1 MTAAGLLVALLLVSA
16 PAAATQQDPPLA
28 PAAPAMPDAPEP
40 APAAADTGSPLA
52 MVPAT
57 RSGREIYARFREG
70 LADPVC
76 EPESSSPRW
85 RKHFA
90 AAGKRLGGGDDQAL
104 ALFGYVVDSL
114 REASLPTEYALIP
127 FVESGYQ
134 PAARSKLGPAGMWQF
149 IRLTAR
155 AHQVPMHAGYDG
167 RLSPVDST
175 RAAVRYLKTLHGMFA
190 GDWRLAVMA
199 YNAGEYRVF
208 GALRRSGQ
216 VARDADPEKLTSL
229 SGITRAYVRK
239 LHALSCVLD
248 RADDAEAWMQS
259 LDRQVP
265 LLEAVELPAG
275 ARHVEDWARGHGRDP
290 ARVRRL
296 NPAFANGR
304 VPRAN
309 GPRLVLAQALRPAA
323 PLTASAG
330 AGPDAAAQGTL
341 TP

>member
-1 MTAAGLLVALLLVSA
+1 MLAAGLAATAWLLASA
-16 PAAATQQDPPLA
+16 PALATGPRAASGQDPA
-28 PAAPAMPDAPEP
+28 ADAAPAE
-40 APAAADTGSPLA
+40 APAVL
-52 MVPAT
+52 VPAT

-90 AAGKRLGGGDDQAL
+90 KAPERLGNQDDQAL
-104 ALFGYVVDSL
+104 ALFGYVVDQL
-114 REASLPTEYALIP
+114 RASSLPTEYALIP
-127 FVESGYQ
+127 FVESGYK
-134 PAARSKLGPAGMWQF
+134 PDARSRLGPAGMWQF

-155 AHQVPMHAGYDG
+155 AHKVPMSAGYDG

-216 VARDADPEKLTSL
+216 VARDADPEKLASL

-239 LHALSCVLD
+239 LHALSCLLD
-248 RADDAEAWMQS
+248 RADDDEQWLRS

-265 LLEAVELPAG
+265 LLEAVELPPGTRDLA
-275 ARHVEDWARGHGRDP
+275 AWATGNGRDP
-290 ARVRRL
+290 ARIRRL
-296 NPAFANGR
+296 NPAFTAGR
-304 VPRAN
+304 VPSGDA
-309 GPRLVLAQALRPAA
+309 PRLVLAQALRPAA
-323 PLTASAG
+323 PLAASSD
-330 AGPDAAAQGTL
+330 AGPKAAAQGTL
-341 TP
+341 PP